1 MDRTVHAVRSSLR
14 LLLLT
19 VLLLVP
25 ALGNGVPFVSA
36 DTASYLR
43 VGAGIGGVLERLAT
57 PGTERATP
65 TAGRPVSAEELRLG
79 ATYLGARSAWYAFP
93 AWLASRAAG
102 IWGVAVVQA
111 MIAAALVLTAIRTV
125 APAAAPGHEAAAAL
139 ALATG
144 STLGIYAGVVMPDL
158 FAGLG
163 VLAAGLL
170 ILWSDRIGW
179 IGRFLLFVLV
189 AAASAVHATHA
200 PVILVAVALLVV
212 AAALCRGGIAW
223 SRGAAL
229 AVVAACLLGIAAGA
243 LTREAAS
250 RVIGE
255 PLRNPPFLTARVVA
269 DGPGRAFLEQ
279 ACGTRALA
287 LCAFRDRPLDDSQ
300 TILWESDSARGVF
313 GPADA
318 DTRIRL
324 IEEQGEVVLGA
335 LRTDPVGV
343 LASAAGNALRLLLVV
358 RLEGEL
364 ESFIPERALAALD
377 ELAPGLAGAW
387 RESAVVRGL
396 WPFAILDPWLA
407 ATALA
412 SFAFVAWWLLEGGG
426 RAGAGSEVARQR
438 GLVVLV
444 LAALVVNAV
453 LCGVASG
460 PFPRYQM
467 RILWLV
473 PALAVLLLL
482 AGRGERYRESSSGGA
497 GGPPERLDR

>member
-1 MDRTVHAVRSSLR
+1 MR
-14 LLLLT
+14 LLVVTL
-19 VLLLVP
+19 LLLVP
-25 ALGNGVPFVSA
+25 ALANGVPFVSA

-57 PGTERATP
+57 PGAERGAP

-102 IWGVAVVQA
+102 IWGVALAQA
-111 MIAAALVLTAIRTV
+111 LVAAALVLTAIRTV
-125 APAAAPGHEAAAAL
+125 APAAAPGHQAAAAL

-144 STLGIYAGVVMPDL
+144 STLGIYTGVVMPDL

-170 ILWSDRIGW
+170 ILWRDRIGT
-179 IGRFLLFVLV
+179 IGRLLLCVLV

-200 PVILVAVALLVV
+200 PVILAAVAVLGLV
-212 AAALCRGGIAW
+212 AALSRGAVTC

-229 AVVAACLLGIAAGA
+229 AVVAACLLGIAASA
-243 LTREAAS
+243 LAREAAS
-250 RVIGE
+250 RVLGE
-255 PLRNPPFLTARVVA
+255 PLRNPPFLMARVVA

-287 LCAFRDRPLDDSQ
+287 LCAFLDRPLDDSQ
-300 TILWESDSARGVF
+300 TILWESNPARGVF

-324 IEEQGEVVLGA
+324 IEEQGEVLLGA

-343 LASAAGNALRLLLVV
+343 LASAVGNALRLLFVV

-364 ESFIPERALAALD
+364 ESFIPERALRALD
-377 ELAPGLAGAW
+377 ELAPGLALAW
-387 RESAVVRGL
+387 RASAVVRGA

-412 SFAFVAWWLLEGGG
+412 SFAFVAWWLVRGSGLGE
-426 RAGAGSEVARQR
+426 AGSEVARQR

-444 LAALVVNAV
+444 LSALVANAV

-467 RILWLV
+467 RILWLL
-473 PALAVLLLL
+473 PGLAVLLLL
-482 AGRGERYRESSSGGA
+482 AEKGRMASREFVGRRGRA
-497 GGPPERLDR
+497 PERLDR